1 MSDTTEGWT
10 PVHHEE
16 YVEPPAEKPKPA
28 AKPKAP
34 NGKAG
39 KGDPAIV
46 MTFPPNMIAGIWSL
60 TEALEENTKATRE
73 LLEELRASRQKAE

>member
-1 MSDTTEGWT
+1 MSDTDWV

-16 YVEPPAEKPKPA
+16 YEEPPP
-28 AKPKAP
+28 AKPKRAA
-34 NGKAG
+34 GDAQRAAG

-60 TEALEENTKATRE
+60 TEALEENAKATRE
-73 LLEELRASRQKAE
+73 LLKEMRAAK

>member
-1 MSDTTEGWT
+1 MSGVVDWT

-16 YVEPPAEKPKPA
+16 YEEPPAKPKAA
-28 AKPKAP
+28 AKPKSGD
-34 NGKAG
+34 GKAG

-73 LLEELRASRQKAE
+73 LLEELRSSRQKPE